1 MSQGAEINNKI
12 EEVDPIW
19 NHAVLEAQR
28 VSAEEPLLSA
38 FMETA
43 ILSHKGLEQACAAHI
58 ALKLG
63 NVEMSANALRG
74 LLEDTYLG
82 NAGIGNAMRADVL
95 AIVERD
101 PACQGYLDAVLYY
114 KGFMALQAYR
124 AAHTLL
130 LKGRR
135 PVAMYIHNRASEVF
149 QVDIHPAAIIG
160 RGVLIDH
167 ATGVVIGET
176 SVVGNNVSM
185 LHSVTLGGNGKEK
198 GDRHPKIGDG
208 VLISAGAK
216 VLGNIKVGECSK
228 IGGGSVVLED
238 IPPFSTAV
246 GVPAK
251 VVGTVSTNEPSR
263 LMDHRI
269 DDE

>member
-1 MSQGAEINNKI
+1 MSQIPDINDGADGDG
-12 EEVDPIW
+12 VW
-19 NHAVLEAQR
+19 NHLVSEALS
-28 VSAEEPLLSA
+28 VSTDEPLLA
-38 FMETA
+38 EFMNRV
-43 ILSHKGLEQACAAHI
+43 ILSHKSLEQSSALHL

-63 NVEMSANALRG
+63 NDEMSSDGLRM
-74 LLEDTYLG
+74 LFENTFL
-82 NAGIGNAMRADVL
+82 NNPGIGNAMRADVL

-101 PACQGYLDAVLYY
+101 PACQSYLDAVLYY
-114 KGFMALQAYR
+114 KGFMALQSYR
-124 AAHTLL
+124 AAHALY
-130 LKGRR
+130 KNGRR
-135 PVAMYIHNRASEVF
+135 SIAMYIHNRASEVF
-149 QVDIHPAAIIG
+149 QVDIHPAAIVG

-228 IGGGSVVLED
+228 IGSGSVVLQD
-238 IPPFSTAV
+238 IPSFSTAV
-246 GVPAK
+246 GVPAQ
-251 VVGTVSTNEPSR
+251 VVGSVSTNEPSR

-269 DDE
+269 ENE